1 MNTLRKLIAGS
12 AMLATIGL
20 TAAAPVLARPDEVD
34 IRTAHVRFADLNQ
47 KSPEGVVALY
57 ERLNAAARRVC
68 EKSDD
73 LALGLDNEARQCR
86 VDALA
91 HAVAQ
96 INNPMLT
103 GLFQENAGRHAVRL
117 AQG

>member
-1 MNTLRKLIAGS
+1 MNPLRNLAAGS
-12 AMLATIGL
+12 AILATIGL
-20 TAAAPVLARPDEVD
+20 AVAAPVLARPDDVD
-34 IRTAHVRFADLNQ
+34 LRTAHVRFADLNQ
-47 KSPEGVVALY
+47 RSPEGVAALY

-86 VDALA
+86 VDALG

-103 GLFQENAGRHAVRL
+103 GLYQDNAGRHAVRL

>member
-1 MNTLRKLIAGS
+1 MKTSLLIA
-12 AMLATIGL
+12 IGL
-20 TAAAPVLARPDEVD
+20 TVAAPVLARTDNVD

-47 KSPEGVVALY
+47 RSPEGVAALY

-86 VDALA
+86 VNALGQ
-91 HAVAQ
+91 AVAQ

-103 GLFQENAGRHAVRL
+103 GLYQDNAGKHAVRL